1 MTKSNQFDDRVDL
14 ETDLNLSETLG
25 LLARS
30 LKLLSDVKKLFTWKC
45 FFAGVAIIPPLFLPW
60 MLKIVVDQ
68 VVLQES
74 LEEGLVE
81 FPPFMIPFI
90 NLVQD
95 FSPSGIMISVSTF
108 YFLMLVFF
116 GLRAVG
122 QIAVLPPGY
131 DPATQS
137 EQALSAGQSQANGL
151 WGLVEVLLTI
161 RLTQRLA
168 NRLRTRLMGRLT
180 RLNMTTLDEQRIGD
194 SVYRIMY
201 DAPMLPEICFKLT
214 LAPILLLTSSAL
226 SIYIMQ
232 YSYGTVAPEIIW
244 IAIGLIPITLM
255 LTMPLSGIARRVN
268 QTSRAAGASTTNA
281 VESSIDNIAAIQSL
295 GGMARETE
303 QFRAKSAE
311 SFRRHRHT
319 VLIDSAVTVIAY
331 SSITLAVGTAFV
343 FITDRIILSELS
355 PGDYAALWGFFLAL
369 SYSARDIGLYWIQLQ
384 KNVSAVRRVFFF
396 IDYTSERDESSQ
408 PLESLEQAISLHDV
422 SYAYPDGRSALT
434 NINVELPIGQL
445 IAIVGPTGAGK
456 TTLAYLLPGY
466 LRPTKGAIYF
476 DGQNLKDTR
485 VEDIRERVTYVFQ
498 EHMLLSESIRD
509 NLLLANPSASEEE
522 MIAACQTAG
531 AMEFIEELPDGI
543 DTIIGKAGDTLSV
556 GQKQRLSIARGIV
569 RNTPVLILD
578 EPTAALDPKTEN
590 ALVEA
595 LQQTAR
601 NRLVIVIAHRLST
614 IREADR
620 IIFLEQGEIKDSGT
634 HIDLMKDVN
643 GAYRKFVDLQS
654 T

>member
-30 LKLLSDVKKLFTWKC
+30 LKLLTNVKKLFAWKC

-74 LEEGLVE
+74 LEERLVE

-151 WGLVEVLLTI
+151 WGLIEVLLTI

-422 SYAYPDGRSALT
+422 SYTYPDGRSALT

-498 EHMLLSESIRD
+498 NICCYLKVFETTYYWQI
-509 NLLLANPSASEEE
+509 
-522 MIAACQTAG
+522 Q
-531 AMEFIEELPDGI
+531 
-543 DTIIGKAGDTLSV
+543 
-556 GQKQRLSIARGIV
+556 
-569 RNTPVLILD
+569 
-578 EPTAALDPKTEN
+578 AL
-590 ALVEA
+590 
-595 LQQTAR
+595 
-601 NRLVIVIAHRLST
+601 
-614 IREADR
+614 
-620 IIFLEQGEIKDSGT
+620 
-634 HIDLMKDVN
+634 
-643 GAYRKFVDLQS
+643 RKKK
-654 T
+654 